1 MKHIKSC
8 IVGLSLAI
16 NLVYSGAAL
25 SATTGSVILRDKD
38 NAICNLPAPAPGIR
52 VVYNLVAQQGC
63 KDWNDRARS
72 FQLAELPS
80 STHVVFSDRSAYCG
94 GGSTYYYILRTIK
107 KQTSTPIIEFEY
119 LQTFSNGQI
128 IKPGLIFEY
137 GYSHTNPRD
146 KLSCVEIV
154 TSPAP

>member
-38 NAICNLPAPAPGIR
+38 NAICNLPAPAPGGR
-52 VVYNLVAQQGC
+52 VIYNLTQQQGC

-80 STHVVFSDRSAYCG
+80 SSFVVFSDNSLNCGISA
-94 GGSTYYYILRTIK
+94 TYYYLLRTIK

-119 LQTFSNGQI
+119 LQTFTHWQI
-128 IKPGLIFEY
+128 IKPGLILEY
-137 GYSHTNPRD
+137 GYSNTNPRD
-146 KLSCVEIV
+146 KLTCVEIT
-154 TSPAP
+154 TSPTP